1 MVVHVGNNIARLR
14 SFQRIPQKAMAEH
27 LQMSQQTYSNI
38 EKKAEIDDVLLER
51 IADVLEFPVEAIKE
65 LDAHSVVSINQQG
78 GNAGSVFYQ
87 FNPNEKMQELYERM
101 LKEKEDLI
109 KSKDEIIEMFKQ
121 QQRS

>member
-1 MVVHVGNNIARLR
+1 
-14 SFQRIPQKAMAEH
+14 
-27 LQMSQQTYSNI
+27 
-38 EKKAEIDDVLLER
+38 
-51 IADVLEFPVEAIKE
+51 